1 MDRENNAAHVY
12 TELLSRGLTI
22 LINVGNYDMKDGVR
36 STLEWIKKIDFPGRE
51 MFDLQSRKVYRYYDQ
66 FTGHNNVGGWYRHH
80 GNFTTVIV
88 PNAGHM
94 VPAYQP
100 YITSNFVKNLIE
112 RGHLHCET
120 EDNGLCPSVAT
131 HMCSYMKDCHGNG
144 KCNSH
149 GKCECRTGFFGAD
162 CSTKITDVSSFKVSQ
177 AIETVKSSKWSYY
190 SMPAT
195 ADADYTLTISSDRP
209 VEVYLKQGISQDL
222 PDGVNYDIRITG

>member
-1 MDRENNAAHVY
+1 MSANCKDILNYITEPIGNVSSMDVSHFIYEHVPDHKTFDSMFTKSDKLAEIKKALHIPSHVDFERSNSEVASKIVDRENNAAHVY

-100 YITSNFVKNLIE
+100 YIT
-112 RGHLHCET
+112 
-120 EDNGLCPSVAT
+120 
-131 HMCSYMKDCHGNG
+131 
-144 KCNSH
+144 
-149 GKCECRTGFFGAD
+149 
-162 CSTKITDVSSFKVSQ
+162 
-177 AIETVKSSKWSYY
+177 
-190 SMPAT
+190 
-195 ADADYTLTISSDRP
+195 
-209 VEVYLKQGISQDL
+209 
-222 PDGVNYDIRITG
+222 